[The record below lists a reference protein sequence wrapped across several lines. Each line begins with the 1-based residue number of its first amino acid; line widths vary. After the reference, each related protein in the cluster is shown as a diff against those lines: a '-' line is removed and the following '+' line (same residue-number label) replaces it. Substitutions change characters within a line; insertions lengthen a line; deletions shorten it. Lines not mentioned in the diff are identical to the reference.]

1 MKTTDIALLLLL
13 AGSGLTLATG
23 ALGAPV
29 SALPRATAA
38 ERGVILVSD
47 CETDE
52 AGNTYCSGDAE
63 QPQEP
68 EYEQPRD
75 RGPSKTQQL
84 LNALKEAAE
93 QAAAEKRERDRQNAI
108 RAEETRQLKAAEK
121 ERERKKAAEAKE
133 RKRIEAAAK
142 KKREQK
148 QAEDAERDRKRRQA
162 EADKAKDKAAADKAA
177 ADKTAADKAKADAE
191 KSAADDKATDDKP
204 STADATPI
212 CDGKTC
218 EGGEYLDGDCRCAKG
233 TEGGTTEGTTL
244 EGNPGTVVVGPT
256 DEFPPPSTIPDSI
269 CQLKIG
275 NTTIFCDGYLPGL
288 PPTTT
293 SCRGRTEKG
302 CYLRPVTISKLDG
315 ESGTACMQFCITKRP
330 PVVVRTEPPAP
341 PKDPPVVDKTPG
353 TTAVPTGTAT
363 IYREPQRPK
372 TPAVKTATATTY
384 VQPKLA
390 PTPAVKTATAATYVQ
405 PKPGPTP
412 AVKTATA
419 ATYVEPSPRP

>member
-1 MKTTDIALLLLL
+1 M
-13 AGSGLTLATG
+13 
-23 ALGAPV
+23 
-29 SALPRATAA
+29 
-38 ERGVILVSD
+38 VSD

-162 EADKAKDKAAADKAA
+162 EADKAKDKAAADK
-177 ADKTAADKAKADAE
+177 TAADKAKADAE

-233 TEGGTTEGTTL
+233 TEGGTTEVTTL
-244 EGNPGTVVVGPT
+244 DGNPVTVVVGPT